1 MYAASIRLGPWA
13 DYLRAASFKVSW
25 REHLLFAMSSYS
37 ALWEDLLLGWIGSAK
52 MIRPGIGEEQR
63 ARWTSPSKLSHGTAP
78 FNSRARGEVRA
89 MGCLYHFNRPG
100 PAQIY
105 ADPIAFYR
113 RGDAFESHL
122 EGSKRL
128 KKRAPVIRFL
138 WKQSWQLSSVD
149 VYF

>member
-13 DYLRAASFKVSW
+13 DYLRAAPFKVSW

-89 MGCLYHFNRPG
+89 MGCLYHFDRPG
-100 PAQIY
+100 SAQNCVGPHSPFTDETM
-105 ADPIAFYR
+105 APTA
-113 RGDAFESHL
+113 ENCLHL
-122 EGSKRL
+122 GWEKGGRQYNCL
-128 KKRAPVIRFL
+128 GKRARNWVA
-138 WKQSWQLSSVD
+138 
-149 VYF
+149 